1 MRERLVFLVD
11 SKVVPWYR
19 ALSAAVRGR
28 AFVQFVALPA
38 EVDRERFTRVVEDD
52 EEERPFD
59 RVPIASIESFDA
71 STARRHL
78 N

>member
-19 ALSAAVRGR
+19 ALAAAVRGR

-38 EVDRERFTRVVEDD
+38 EVDRERFSLAVEDGD
-52 EEERPFD
+52 EERPHE
-59 RVPIASIESFDA
+59 RIPIDAFEASDD
-71 STARRHL
+71 RRHL